1 MNNLTV
7 MDISRLQLEI
17 ERRFDVHI
25 HIHDTCSGFD
35 LSLDEPNAEVS
46 TWIQD
51 FMRKNGEP
59 LFISDDGLTFV
70 VG

>member
-25 HIHDTCSGFD
+25 HIHDTCSVFD

-46 TWIQD
+46 AWIQD